1 MIPARLYS
9 SSYSYWALFIPI
21 PVLCQ
26 YPTYSSIC
34 FEILKEEKQL
44 KLSCGGLK
52 GGWLGRNL
60 QLYERNHGKPTY
72 LTVYGVIVLRHPSI
86 NHCVDDYVIVYCTS
100 VQHYRIHRTEPSSEG
115 KSLKDEQ
122 TLNSLGLRSGSKLY
136 FKDLGP
142 QVGWSTVFLTEY
154 FGPLVIYLI
163 FYARPSIIYGADAAD
178 QPRDIAVHIAAACW
192 TFHYAKRLLETIFVH
207 RFSHATM
214 PIMNIFKNSSYYWGF
229 AAFVAYFINHPLYT
243 PPQFG
248 NAQLY
253 GGLAGFLFAEYGNWR
268 IHMAFRNLRTPG
280 TKERRI
286 PNATG
291 DPMTILFNLVTCP
304 NYTYET
310 IAWVSFSVMTQCLPA
325 LMFGVCGFVQ
335 MAIWR
340 KESTAIT

>member
-1 MIPARLYS
+1 MARPMWIRYRWSFDCYAQCRVAYKLQDWLKKTS
-9 SSYSYWALFIPI
+9 TISD
-21 PVLCQ
+21 VKKQ
-26 YPTYSSIC
+26 Y
-34 FEILKEEKQL
+34 QL
-44 KLSCGGLK
+44 KKKSA
-52 GGWLGRNL
+52 
-60 QLYERNHGKPTY
+60 Y
-72 LTVYGVIVLRHPSI
+72 PSRQ
-86 NHCVDDYVIVYCTS
+86 S
-100 VQHYRIHRTEPSSEG
+100 YRLEPKG

-163 FYARPSIIYGADAAD
+163 FYVRPSIIYGADAAD

-214 PIMNIFKNSSYYWGF
+214 PIMNIFKYICVQVLNVLTLFSVFTS
-229 AAFVAYFINHPLYT
+229 AYLLPST
-243 PPQFG
+243 EFG

-325 LMFGVCGFVQ
+325 LVFGVCGFVQ
-335 MAIWR
+335 MAIWAKGKHRNYLKEFKNYPRGR
-340 KESTAIT
+340 KAILPFLI

>member
-1 MIPARLYS
+1 MMEVLIYHASSGKELCKVSNLKKTSTISDVKKQYQLNKKSAYPSRQSYRL
-9 SSYSYWALFIPI
+9 
-21 PVLCQ
+21 
-26 YPTYSSIC
+26 
-34 FEILKEEKQL
+34 
-44 KLSCGGLK
+44 
-52 GGWLGRNL
+52 
-60 QLYERNHGKPTY
+60 
-72 LTVYGVIVLRHPSI
+72 
-86 NHCVDDYVIVYCTS
+86 
-100 VQHYRIHRTEPSSEG
+100 EPKG

-163 FYARPSIIYGADAAD
+163 FYVRPSIIYGADAAD

-335 MAIWR
+335 MAIWAKGKHRNYLKEFKNYPRGR
-340 KESTAIT
+340 KAILPFLI